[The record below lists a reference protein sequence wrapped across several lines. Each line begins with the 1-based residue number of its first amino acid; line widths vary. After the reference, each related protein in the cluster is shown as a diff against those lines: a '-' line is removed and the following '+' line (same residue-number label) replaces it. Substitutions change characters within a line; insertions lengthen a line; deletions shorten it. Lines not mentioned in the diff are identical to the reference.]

1 MTIMTTTGNGPAAQT
16 LRGLLATTGAG
27 PAAEAPAQRGTARR
41 AVETAGP
48 ARTVAAAVHAAGGVD
63 APAARRLRELAAQLG
78 DSATRWLGVHDA
90 LVRHRGTLPALLAA
104 VPAPAPPAAPGQTRP
119 PEPRSVP
126 ATLALLLEHAAPE
139 AAATALAA
147 LPDRTLEHLLAGG
160 ALPGPSLTAGSSH
173 TATPVCVPPS
183 PGTRGWTP
191 GCWPGCSAPV
201 TPRSA
206 PPSTATSA
214 PPPPCAAPSPTGSTR
229 CRWTRHSGPN

>member
-1 MTIMTTTGNGPAAQT
+1 MTTTGNGPAAQT

-126 ATLALLLEHAAPE
+126 AT
-139 AAATALAA
+139 
-147 LPDRTLEHLLAGG
+147 
-160 ALPGPSLTAGSSH
+160 
-173 TATPVCVPPS
+173 PS
-183 PGTRGWTP
+183 PCCWNTRH
-191 GCWPGCSAPV
+191 
-201 TPRSA
+201 PR
-206 PPSTATSA
+206 
-214 PPPPCAAPSPTGSTR
+214 PPPPHWPRCPTGRWSICWPAAPCRDPRSPPGRRTR
-229 CRWTRHSGPN
+229 RHPCACRPRPAPAAGHPGAGPVARHP